1 MSKKVEVK
9 YQGKYKSTTRSPLNE
24 EEITVNAVRF
34 TPVDLLASAY
44 GSCLLGTIDYEAHKN
59 QFETTDARSEIVYE
73 IDDVQSKVSGIN
85 VNIFFG
91 KDYSVEQKGIIER
104 AAKEQCH
111 VGNTIDPNI
120 PRNYEFIYKVD

>member
-9 YQGKYKSTTRSPLNE
+9 YQGKYKSTTKSPLNE

-59 QFETTDARSEIVYE
+59 QFETPAARSEIVYE
-73 IDDVQSKVSGIN
+73 IDDVKSKVSEIN
-85 VNIFFG
+85 VKIFLG
-91 KDYSVEQKGIIER
+91 KEYTAEQKGVIEK
-104 AAKEQCH
+104 AAKEKCH

-120 PRNYEFIYKVD
+120 PRKYEFFYNAE